1 MNAGV
6 CPFESSD
13 LLVPVLLV
21 FHHVYLRDGRVFS
34 LSTRC
39 WFLLKTM
46 ATLFLPR
53 QWHSILANY
62 AFWQTAAYI
71 GFSDSN
77 GG

>member
-34 LSTRC
+34 LSTCRHLQDEP
-39 WFLLKTM
+39 W
-46 ATLFLPR
+46 
-53 QWHSILANY
+53 
-62 AFWQTAAYI
+62 
-71 GFSDSN
+71 
-77 GG
+77 